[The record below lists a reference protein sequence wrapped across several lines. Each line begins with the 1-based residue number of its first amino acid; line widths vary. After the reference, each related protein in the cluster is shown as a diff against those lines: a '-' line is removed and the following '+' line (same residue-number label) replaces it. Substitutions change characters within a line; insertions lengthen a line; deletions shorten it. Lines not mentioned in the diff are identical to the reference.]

1 MHRQLR
7 RLSSS
12 THGRVLHI
20 PDLLHREIFGVLLVV
35 LLRTKAAA
43 ESVQHRRRGWLW
55 LRATRL
61 GNAVWYW
68 RFLCGRNAA
77 FERARTSVDF
87 ISVDLRSAALHRV
100 DDSGGLDDCRRGY
113 RATNRRR
120 RDAAMDSR
128 RNRGVAPGGFT
139 VDLIYV

>member
-1 MHRQLR
+1 MPRQLR

-55 LRATRL
+55 LRATRP

-68 RFLCGRNAA
+68 RVFCGCDAA
-77 FERARTSVDF
+77 FERASTSVGF
-87 ISVDLRSAALHRV
+87 VSVDLCTATVCGV
-100 DDSGGLDDCRRGY
+100 DNFGSVDDCRRGC

-120 RDAAMDSR
+120 R
-128 RNRGVAPGGFT
+128 
-139 VDLIYV
+139 